1 MMMINCKVEVG
12 RRKMA
17 KWTEELRG
25 GIAEDFLYEY
35 INVHRGLSIYGLA
48 QNLRWSTGKVHGIV
62 ERLEKNGLVR
72 TDRVE
77 ERGRL
82 IRKVYPVNW
91 MELLPREVK
100 KELYSEKGH
109 DRDKAPAKH
118 SDPIP
123 IMV

>member
-1 MMMINCKVEVG
+1 MMKISGKVGLG

-25 GIAEDFLYEY
+25 DIAEDFLYEY

-48 QNLRWSTGKVHGIV
+48 KNLRWSTGKVHGIV
-62 ERLEKNGLVR
+62 ERLENNGLVR

-82 IRKVYPVNW
+82 LRKVYPVSW
-91 MELLPREVK
+91 KELLPREVQ
-100 KELYSEKGH
+100 KELYSEKSPAR
-109 DRDKAPAKH
+109 DRAPTKH
-118 SDPIP
+118 SEPIP
-123 IMV
+123 LLV